1 MRAVPLTAATRI
13 RRNTD
18 VIAAGVAHETV
29 LLDPADWTYIHMNET
44 AARIWEA
51 LDEPRSIGTIVDAFL
66 RDYDVDRA
74 TCEREVSHFVD
85 EMSRRNLI
93 VIDAA

>member
-1 MRAVPLTAATRI
+1 MSLTPTTLL

-18 VIAAGVAHETV
+18 VIAAGIAHETV

-51 LDEPRSIGTIVDAFL
+51 LDQPQSLGNVVDALL

-74 TCEREVSHFVD
+74 ACEREVSHFVT
-85 EMSRRNLI
+85 ELSGRGLI
-93 VIDAA
+93 LIEAA